1 MNKLKLLFL
10 ALFICQIGFAQQPSV
25 SGVVLDQNKLPVV
38 GASVLV
44 KGTKNSTVTDFD
56 GNFSINLGQ
65 GEKIIQIS
73 SIGFAAQEVNVTA
86 GAKINVTLKE
96 DVSKLNEVVVV
107 GYGTQKVKDIT
118 GSVSVLD
125 GAAIEAKKTV
135 QVSNA
140 LQGSIPGVF
149 VSRSSGRPGS
159 SATILIRGVTSLGDS
174 SPLVL
179 VDGVPGNIDDVNA
192 DDIQSMSVLKDAAAA
207 AIYGSRAAAGVI
219 LITTK
224 RAKEGKATLSY
235 SVDSGFQL
243 LGRLPEFA
251 DATTYMTYNN
261 QIRINDGQTPLYTQD
276 FINNYYA
283 NNALNPD
290 AYPNTNWN
298 KSYFKNSALQTR
310 HSLSMSIG
318 SEKLKSNA
326 SINWIEQG
334 SLTPN
339 NNYKRLNLRLNNNYA
354 FTEKVSGIFDVNYKR
369 TIKRGPSQS
378 TDDVYSVYRI
388 APIWDDYYQDGRY
401 APGRNGE
408 NPVATAIA
416 GGNVDG
422 EFNVLG
428 GRMGL
433 EFEPI
438 KRLKIR
444 AIVAPTI
451 GFDRETNFKKVVE
464 YTDVLDPTQV
474 IFTSGGPVNTLREK
488 SNSLETLNV
497 QATANYDFKFKEN
510 KFEFLAG
517 FEDNRE
523 KKEALT
529 LGRDGYL
536 FPDYTLI
543 NSGSPAIQTTSG
555 TASETALR
563 SYFGRIA
570 YNFKDKYHLQVN
582 GRYDGSSRFAADYR
596 WGFFPSI
603 AGAWTV
609 SEEPFAKKIL
619 GGNYLKIRASWG
631 ELGNQKI
638 SDNSYPYLS
647 SVTLGSNLFYDNGVI
662 KSLATGDIRTLNKE
676 DLSWETTESY
686 NLGVDLKLF
695 QDRLGITAEG
705 YKKNTHD
712 LLRSIPILSYI
723 GLSASPQ
730 NVAEIETYGW
740 DLGLSWR
747 DKVGELKYHIEA
759 NVSDSKTK
767 VLDLKG
773 TKDLDDKA
781 LLEGQEFEVYYGF
794 KSLGFLT
801 QQDLDNKVA
810 LSNGT
815 EQPGDMRYQDISG
828 PMGVPDGKITADDKV
843 PLKSSTPHYVYGGN
857 IGIDYK
863 NFDFNTSFQGV
874 AKQTRYYSSFMV
886 RPFLAS
892 TGNVPIDVVGNTW
905 TPDNPNAK
913 YPRLTD
919 KNGSINYRLSDYWL
933 RTGSYFR
940 ISNITIG
947 YTLPKV
953 VINSIGLSSI
963 RLYATGTDVLLLTK
977 FPKGFD
983 PEIGVVE
990 SPITT
995 TYLLGLDV
1003 KF

>member
-1 MNKLKLLFL
+1 MNRLKLLFL
-10 ALFICQIGFAQQPSV
+10 TILICQIGFSQQRSV
-25 SGVVLDQNKLPVV
+25 SGVVVDQNKVPIV

-44 KGTKNSTVTDFD
+44 KGTNKGTLTDFD
-56 GNFSINLGQ
+56 GNFSINLGVS
-65 GEKIIQIS
+65 EKIIQIS
-73 SIGFAAQEVNVTA
+73 SIGFAKQEFNVTDNS
-86 GAKINVTLKE
+86 KINITLLD

-118 GSVSVLD
+118 GSVSVLSGD
-125 GAAIEAKKTV
+125 AIEAKKTV
-135 QVSNA
+135 QVSTA

-159 SATILIRGVTSLGDS
+159 PATILIRGITSLGDS
-174 SPLVL
+174 TPLVL
-179 VDGVPGNIDDVNA
+179 IDGVPGEIDDVNA
-192 DDIQSMSVLKDAAAA
+192 DDIQSMSVLKDASAA

-235 SVDSGFQL
+235 SVDSGFQV
-243 LGRLPEFA
+243 LGKLPEFA
-251 DATTYMTYNN
+251 DAKTYMNYNN
-261 QIRINDGQTPLYTQD
+261 QIRINDGQTPIYAQN
-276 FINNYYA
+276 FIDNYYA
-283 NNALNPD
+283 NNAMNPD

-298 KSYFKNSALQTR
+298 NTFFKSSALQTR

-326 SINWIEQG
+326 SINWLEQG

-354 FTEKVSGIFDVNYKR
+354 FTEQVSAIFDVNYKR
-369 TIKRGPSQS
+369 AIKRSPSQS
-378 TDDVYSVYRI
+378 TDDIFGVYRI

-401 APGRNGE
+401 APGRSGE
-408 NPVATAIA
+408 NPVALANL
-416 GGNVDG
+416 GGTLSG

-428 GRMGL
+428 ARIGL

-438 KRLKIR
+438 KRLKLK
-444 AIVAPTI
+444 AIVAPTL

-464 YTDVLDPTQV
+464 YTDVLDPSQV
-474 IFTSGGPVNTLREK
+474 IFTSGTVNTLRET
-488 SNSLETLNV
+488 SHNQETLNI
-497 QATANYDFKFKEN
+497 QATANYDFAYKEN

-523 KKEALT
+523 KTEDLT
-529 LGRDGYL
+529 QGRDGYL

-543 NSGSPAIQTTSG
+543 NSGSPAIQTTAG
-555 TASETALR
+555 YASETALR

-570 YNFKDKYHLQVN
+570 YNFKDRYHLQIN

-603 AGAWTV
+603 AGGWTL

-619 GGNYLKIRASWG
+619 GNTYLKIRASWG
-631 ELGNQKI
+631 RLGNQKI
-638 SDNSYPYLS
+638 SGNSYPYIS
-647 SVTLGSNLFYDNGVI
+647 SVTLANNLFYDNGVI
-662 KSLATGDIRTLNKE
+662 KSLTTGDVRTQNIK

-686 NLGVDLKLF
+686 NLGLDLKLF
-695 QDRLGITAEG
+695 RERLAITAEG
-705 YKKNTHD
+705 YKKNTYD

-723 GLSASPQ
+723 GLNASPQ
-730 NVAEIETYGW
+730 NVAEIQTYGW

-759 NVSDSKTK
+759 NVSDSKTN
-767 VLDLKG
+767 VEDLKG
-773 TKDLDDKA
+773 TKDLNDKA
-781 LLEGQEFEVYYGF
+781 LIEGQEFEVYYGY

-801 QQDLDNKVA
+801 QKDLDNKVA
-810 LSNGT
+810 LISGT
-815 EQPGDMRYQDISG
+815 EQPGDMRYADISG
-828 PMGVPDGKITADDKV
+828 PAGIPDGKITGDDRV
-843 PLKSSTPHYVYGGN
+843 PLKSSTPHYVFGGN

-874 AKQTRYYSSFMV
+874 AKQTRYYESFMV

-892 TGNVPIDVVGNTW
+892 TGNIPIDVVGNTW

-919 KNGSINYRLSDYWL
+919 KNGSANYRLSDYWL
-933 RTGSYFR
+933 RTASYFR

-947 YTLPKV
+947 YTLPKDV
-953 VINSIGLSSI
+953 MKSIGLSSI
-963 RLYATGTDVLLLTK
+963 RLYATGTDVFLSTK

-983 PEIGVVE
+983 PEIDVAQ
-990 SPITT
+990 SPITS

>member
-10 ALFICQIGFAQQPSV
+10 ALFICQIGFSQQSSV
-25 SGVVLDQNKLPVV
+25 SGVVLDQNKLPIV

-44 KGTKNSTVTDFD
+44 KGTKKGTSTDFD

-73 SIGFAAQEVNVTA
+73 SIGFVTQEFNVTA
-86 GAKINVTLKE
+86 NSKINVTLKD

-118 GSVSVLD
+118 GSVSVVD

-140 LQGSIPGVF
+140 LQGSVPGVF

-159 SATILIRGVTSLGDS
+159 SATILIRGVTSLGNS

-179 VDGVPGNIDDVNA
+179 IDGVPGGIDDVNA
-192 DDIQSMSVLKDAAAA
+192 DDVQSISVLKDAAAA

-224 RAKEGKATLSY
+224 RGKDGKTTLSY
-235 SVDSGFQL
+235 SVDSGFQV
-243 LGRLPEFA
+243 LGKLPEFA
-251 DATTYMTYNN
+251 DATTYMAYNN
-261 QIRINDGQTPLYTQD
+261 QMRINDGQTPTYTQD
-276 FINNYYA
+276 YIDNYYK

-298 KSYFKNSALQTR
+298 KTFFKSSALQTR

-326 SINWIEQG
+326 SVNWIEQA

-354 FTEKVSGIFDVNYKR
+354 FTEKISGIFDVNYKR
-369 TIKRGPSQS
+369 SIKRSPAQA
-378 TDDVYSVYRI
+378 TDDIYGVYRI

-401 APGRNGE
+401 APGRSGE
-408 NPVATAIA
+408 NPIATAIE
-416 GGNVDG
+416 GGNFDG
-422 EFNVLG
+422 TYSVLG
-428 GRMGL
+428 ARMGL

-438 KRLKIR
+438 KRLKLR

-451 GFDRETNFKKVVE
+451 GFDRETNFTRIVQ
-464 YTDVLDPTQV
+464 YTDILDPTQV
-474 IFTSGGPVNTLREK
+474 IATSAQTVNTLREE
-488 SNSLETLNV
+488 SNNSETLNI
-497 QATANYDFKFKEN
+497 QATANYDFKFREN

-517 FEDNRE
+517 FEDNRNKTE
-523 KKEALT
+523 SLL

-536 FPDYTLI
+536 FPDYPLI
-543 NSGSPAIQTTSG
+543 NSGSKQIQTTSG
-555 TASETALR
+555 YASETALR

-570 YNFKDKYHLQVN
+570 YNFKDKYHLQIN
-582 GRYDGSSRFAADYR
+582 GRYDGSSRFADDYR
-596 WGFFPSI
+596 WGFFPSVA
-603 AGAWTV
+603 AGWTV

-619 GGNYLKIRASWG
+619 GDTYLKIRASWG

-638 SDNSYPYLS
+638 SDYPYIS
-647 SVTLGSNLFYDNGVI
+647 EVTLGSNLFYNNGV
-662 KSLATGDIRTLNKE
+662 KESLTTGDVRTLNVK
-676 DLSWETTESY
+676 DITWETTESY
-686 NLGVDLKLF
+686 NLGLDLKLF
-695 QDRLGITAEG
+695 RDRLGITAEG

-723 GLSASPQ
+723 GLSPSPQ

-740 DLGLSWR
+740 DLGFSWR

-759 NVSDSKTK
+759 NVSDSKTD
-767 VLDLKG
+767 VVDLKG
-773 TKDLDDKA
+773 TKSLGDKA
-781 LLEGQEFEVYYGF
+781 LLEGQEFEVYYGY
-794 KSLGFLT
+794 KSLGFLS

-810 LSNGT
+810 LISGT
-815 EQPGDMRYQDISG
+815 EKPGDMRYEDISG
-828 PMGVPDGKITADDKV
+828 PMGVPDGKITGDDKA
-843 PLKSSTPHYVYGGN
+843 PLKSSTPHYVYGGT
-857 IGIDYK
+857 IGLDYK
-863 NFDFNTSFQGV
+863 NFDFNASFQGV
-874 AKQTRYYSSFMV
+874 GKQTRYYTSFMV

-905 TPDNPNAK
+905 TPENPNAK

-919 KNGSINYRLSDYWL
+919 QNASANYRLSDYWL
-933 RTGSYFR
+933 RTASYFR

-947 YTLPKV
+947 YTLPKE
-953 VINSIGLSSI
+953 VIKNIGLSSI
-963 RLYATGTDVLLLTK
+963 RLYATGTDVFLSTK

-983 PEIGVVE
+983 PEIKEVE
-990 SPITT
+990 SPITS

>member
-1 MNKLKLLFL
+1 MNKIKLLFL
-10 ALFICQIGFAQQPSV
+10 TLFICQIGFSQQTSV
-25 SGVVLDQNKLPVV
+25 SGAVLDQNKLPIA

-44 KGTKNSTVTDFD
+44 KGTNKGTMTDFD
-56 GNFSINLGQ
+56 GKFSINLAQ
-65 GEKIIQIS
+65 GERIIEIS
-73 SIGFAAQEVNVTA
+73 SLGFVKQEFKVTSNA
-86 GAKINVTLKE
+86 EIKVTLKE

-118 GSVSVLD
+118 GSVAVLD
-125 GAAIEAKKTV
+125 GSAIESKKTV
-135 QVSNA
+135 QVSTA
-140 LQGSIPGVF
+140 LQGSIPGVS

-159 SATILIRGVTSLGDS
+159 SATILIRGITSLGDS

-179 VDGVPGNIDDVNA
+179 IDGVPGGIDDVNA

-224 RAKEGKATLSY
+224 RAKDGKATLSY
-235 SVDSGFQL
+235 SVDSGFQII
-243 LGRLPEFA
+243 GKLPQFA
-251 DATTYMTYNN
+251 DAKTYMSYYN
-261 QIRINDGQTPLYTQD
+261 QMRINDGQTPTYTQD
-276 FINNYYA
+276 YIDNYYA

-298 KSYFKNSALQTR
+298 KSFFNESALQTR
-310 HSLSMSIG
+310 HNLSMSVG

-326 SINWIEQG
+326 SVNWIEQA

-339 NNYKRLNLRLNNNYA
+339 NNYKRLNLRLNNNYS
-354 FTEKVSGIFDVNYKR
+354 FSDKVSAIFDVNYKR
-369 TIKRGPSQS
+369 SMKRSPSQS
-378 TDDVYSVYRI
+378 TDDILGVYRI

-408 NPVATAIA
+408 NPLGFANE
-416 GGNVDG
+416 GGNLDG
-422 EFNVLG
+422 VYNVLG
-428 GRMGL
+428 ARMGL

-438 KRLKIR
+438 KRLKLR
-444 AIVAPTI
+444 AIIAPTL
-451 GFDRETNFKKVVE
+451 GFDRETNFRKVIE
-464 YTDVLDPTQV
+464 YTDVSDPTQV
-474 IFTSGGPVNTLREK
+474 IFRAGGTVNTLREK
-488 SNSLETLNV
+488 SVNDETLNI
-497 QATANYDFKFKEN
+497 QATANYDFTFKEN

-523 KKEALT
+523 RTEELI

-543 NSGSPAIQTTSG
+543 NSGSQAIQTTSG
-555 TASETALR
+555 SASETALR

-603 AGAWTV
+603 AAGWTV

-619 GGNYLKIRASWG
+619 GDNYLKIRGSWG
-631 ELGNQKI
+631 KLGNQKI
-638 SDNSYPYLS
+638 SYNSYPYVS
-647 SVTLGSNLFYDNGVI
+647 SVTLGNSLFYDNGVI
-662 KSLATGDIRTLNKE
+662 KSLATGDVRTLNIE

-686 NLGVDLKLF
+686 NLGIDLKLF
-695 QDRLGITAEG
+695 RDRLGITGEA
-705 YKKNTHD
+705 YKKNTYD

-723 GLSASPQ
+723 GLSPSPQ

-740 DLGLSWR
+740 ELGLRWR
-747 DKVGELKYHIEA
+747 DKVGEFKYHIDA

-767 VLDLKG
+767 VVDLKG
-773 TKDLDDKA
+773 TKSLGDKA
-781 LLEGQEFEVYYGF
+781 LLEGQEYEVYYGY

-801 QQDLDNKVA
+801 QNDLDNKVA
-810 LSNGT
+810 LVNGT
-815 EQPGDMRYQDISG
+815 ERPGDMRYEDISG
-828 PMGVPDGKITADDKV
+828 PMGVPDGKITGDDRV

-857 IGIDYK
+857 IGFDYK
-863 NFDFNTSFQGV
+863 NFDFNASFQGV
-874 AKQTRYYSSFMV
+874 GKQTRYYSSFMV
-886 RPFLAS
+886 RPFLYS
-892 TGNVPIDVVGNTW
+892 TGNVPLDVVGNTW
-905 TPDNPNAK
+905 TPENPNAK

-919 KNGSINYRLSDYWL
+919 KNGEINYRLSDYWL
-933 RTGSYFR
+933 RTASYFR

-947 YTLPKV
+947 YTLPKE
-953 VINSIGLSSI
+953 VIKSIGLSSI
-963 RLYATGTDVLLLTK
+963 RIYATGTDVLLLTK

-983 PEIGVVE
+983 PEINVVE
-990 SPITT
+990 SPISS